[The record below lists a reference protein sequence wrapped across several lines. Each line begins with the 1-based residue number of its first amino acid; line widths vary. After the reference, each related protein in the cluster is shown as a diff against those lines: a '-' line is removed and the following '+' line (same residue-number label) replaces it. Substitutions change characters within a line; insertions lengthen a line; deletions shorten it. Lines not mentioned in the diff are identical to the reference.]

1 MYIETMFA
9 GTIPQEPIQDYST
22 GRNDLYEAKS
32 ARWAYQFENKPLSE
46 GYTQKWGQDYEVFIQ
61 EEITKWGEQSKLL
74 NVVCFTRD
82 AWGRS
87 FIANVFEDLILM
99 AFAMSLIVT
108 YSIFVLGGMSPI
120 LFRSL
125 TAMIGV
131 SIVALSLTC
140 GYGIAFA
147 IGLKVS
153 RFHDILPFMI
163 MGIGVD
169 DMFVIVNTVDQTP
182 QHLSAKERFRT
193 GLAHAGPSV
202 TITSVTNALAFF
214 VGALSTLPAIRS
226 LCIFA
231 GIIICTLYFGFL
243 TIFSPW
249 FYHDL
254 QR

>member
-1 MYIETMFA
+1 M
-9 GTIPQEPIQDYST
+9 
-22 GRNDLYEAKS
+22 L
-32 ARWAYQFENKPLSE
+32 
-46 GYTQKWGQDYEVFIQ
+46 
-61 EEITKWGEQSKLL
+61 
-74 NVVCFTRD
+74 
-82 AWGRS
+82 
-87 FIANVFEDLILM
+87 
-99 AFAMSLIVT
+99 LIVT
-108 YSIFVLGGMSPI
+108 YSFLVLGGMSPI

-125 TAMIGV
+125 TALIGV
-131 SIVALSLTC
+131 LVVALSLTC

-147 IGLKVS
+147 FGLKVS

-182 QHLSAKERFRT
+182 QHLSAKQRFRT
-193 GLAHAGPSV
+193 GLAHAGPSI

-214 VGALSTLPAIRS
+214 VGALSTLPAIRA

-249 FYHDL
+249 FYYDL
-254 QR
+254 